1 MKSPKMSELEMSK
14 LWSKAWDAGEEA
26 AKAMVP
32 SPMVVRQHANMMDDS
47 SPVENEWFVADGVC
61 GFAWVQ
67 IKPGNSRFA
76 NFLKKEEL
84 ARPDSY
90 LGGVSVWVSQYNQ
103 SMQRKEA
110 HARAMAEVFR
120 KAGINAWAMS
130 RMD

>member
-14 LWSKAWDAGEEA
+14 LWSKAWAAGEEA
-26 AKAMVP
+26 VKGVVP
-32 SPMVVRQHANMMDDS
+32 DVMIVTQHKNMADDN
-47 SPVENEWFVADGVC
+47 SPVDKQWIVPDGPC

-76 NFLKKEEL
+76 NFLKKEDL

-90 LGGVSVWVSQYNQ
+90 LGGVSIWVSAYNQ

-120 KAGINAWAMS
+120 EAGINAWAMS